1 MSILTI
7 ALPIRQRA
15 RLVGRL
21 KEHTVVSVAT
31 VAEALENLKAE
42 AAELVVFV
50 ETDEDPEKA
59 LTTLLPHLQRSRVI
73 FCAKQGHSSDFQNL
87 LIKRLRVTAILHHPV
102 DPDELVRRASMEL
115 DSKVPMLEARVAA
128 PSVIPKALLPVWE
141 RHQDTNIQRVDILA
155 TVMAEAE
162 PSEEYLE
169 AGRRA
174 AHQLAGSLG
183 TFGLAAASLLA
194 REAETLITS
203 FATLSAD
210 QRKRL
215 DKVVHALGL
224 QIADPQLKLPDLEN
238 EAPNGSLLIYSI
250 DPEWSQQFSDVARL
264 AGYLPLLSDDPTGTR
279 RVFGLEHPEKVLLDL
294 VDIGQEGALLV
305 HDLSGR
311 GSVVAL
317 VDPDARTP
325 LLACRTLP
333 KSAATAEILQALEK
347 AEVTQNA
354 PVRHILAVD
363 DDPIVLETLTALLQ
377 ALNIQVHTLEDP
389 LRFWET
395 LAAVNPE
402 IVMLDVDL
410 PYVGGVELCRALR
423 AEPKYAELPVIFLS
437 AYNDSE
443 TVHRVFTAG
452 ADDYVFKPIIGPELI
467 TRTRNR
473 LRRVRNAPALG
484 TPQEVVKP
492 TGTRPD
498 VSLLLEDDE
507 LSRELFSQ
515 LSQKGL
521 LVDKLSRSDSQLIE
535 RLTSDVNE
543 RPRVVLLDVAVANQV
558 LQGFE
563 GLGIN
568 NYCQIWVRGDLTD
581 EGIVGVFEWG
591 LAGYIPQEVATDVL
605 VRKLERAALS
615 AGAQPR
621 T

>member
-21 KEHTVVSVAT
+21 KEHTVVSVT
-31 VAEALENLKAE
+31 SIAEALESLKKDP
-42 AAELVVFV
+42 AELVVYD
-50 ETDEDPEKA
+50 ETDENPEEA
-59 LTTLLPHLQRSRVI
+59 LTSLLPHLQRSRVI
-73 FCAKQGHSSDFQNL
+73 FCAKQGHTADFQNQL
-87 LIKRLRVTAILHHPV
+87 VKRLRVTAILHHPV

-162 PSEEYLE
+162 PSDEYLE

-203 FATLSAD
+203 FATLTAD

-224 QIADPQLKLPDLEN
+224 QIADPQLKLPDLDS

-250 DPEWSQQFSDVARL
+250 DAEWSQEFSDVARI
-264 AGYLPLLSDDPTGTR
+264 AGYLPLLTDDPTGTR
-279 RVFGLEHPEKVLLDL
+279 RVYGLEHPEKVLLDL
-294 VDIGQEGALLV
+294 VDIGQDGALLV
-305 HDLSGR
+305 HDLSGQ
-311 GSVVAL
+311 GSIVAL
-317 VDPDARTP
+317 VDPQQMNP
-325 LLACRTLP
+325 LLACKTMP
-333 KSAATAEILQALEK
+333 KNSATADILQALEN
-347 AEVTQNA
+347 AEVVENA
-354 PVRHILAVD
+354 PTRHILAVD
-363 DDPIVLETLTALLQ
+363 DDPIVLETLSALLQ

-389 LRFWET
+389 LKFWET
-395 LAAVNPE
+395 LDAVNPE

-443 TVHRVFTAG
+443 TVHRVFSAG

-473 LRRVRNAPALG
+473 LRRVRPTTTVPAPEASKTTSG
-484 TPQEVVKP
+484 
-492 TGTRPD
+492 RPD
-498 VSLLLEDDE
+498 VSLLLEDDD
-507 LSRELFSQ
+507 LSRELFTQ
-515 LSQKGL
+515 LTQKGL
-521 LVDKLSRSDSQLIE
+521 LVNKLSRVESQLIE
-535 RLTSDVNE
+535 RLTCEVAE

-568 NYCQIWVRGDLTD
+568 NYCQVWVRGDLTD

-591 LAGYIPQEVATDVL
+591 LAGYLPQEVAPEVI
-605 VRKLERAALS
+605 VRKLQRAALA
-615 AGAQPR
+615 AGAQAR
-621 T
+621 M

>member
-1 MSILTI
+1 VSILTI

-21 KEHTVVSVAT
+21 KEHTVVSVT
-31 VAEALENLKAE
+31 SIAEALESLKKDP
-42 AAELVVFV
+42 AELVVYV
-50 ETDEDPEKA
+50 ETEENPEEA
-59 LTTLLPHLQRSRVI
+59 LASLLPHLQRSRVI
-73 FCAKQGHSSDFQNL
+73 FCAKQGHTADFQNQL
-87 LIKRLRVTAILHHPV
+87 VKRLRVTAILHHPV

-162 PSEEYLE
+162 PSDEYLE

-203 FATLSAD
+203 FATLTAD

-224 QIADPQLKLPDLEN
+224 QIADPQLKLPDLDS

-250 DPEWSQQFSDVARL
+250 DAEWSQEFSDVARI
-264 AGYLPLLSDDPTGTR
+264 AGYLPLLTDDPTGTR
-279 RVFGLEHPEKVLLDL
+279 RVYGLEHPEKVLLDL
-294 VDIGQEGALLV
+294 VDIGQDGALLV
-305 HDLSGR
+305 HDLSGQ
-311 GSVVAL
+311 GSIVAL
-317 VDPDARTP
+317 VDPQQRNP
-325 LLACRTLP
+325 LLACKTMP
-333 KSAATAEILQALEK
+333 KNSATADILQALEN
-347 AEVTQNA
+347 AEVVENA
-354 PVRHILAVD
+354 PTRHILAVD
-363 DDPIVLETLTALLQ
+363 DDPIVLETLSALLQ

-389 LRFWET
+389 LKFWET
-395 LAAVNPE
+395 LDAVNPE

-443 TVHRVFTAG
+443 TVHRVFSAG

-473 LRRVRNAPALG
+473 LRRVRPTTTVPAPEASKTTSG
-484 TPQEVVKP
+484 
-492 TGTRPD
+492 RPD
-498 VSLLLEDDE
+498 VSLLLEDDD
-507 LSRELFSQ
+507 LSRELFTQ
-515 LSQKGL
+515 LTQKGL
-521 LVDKLSRSDSQLIE
+521 LVNKLSRVESQLIE
-535 RLTSDVNE
+535 RLTCEVAE

-568 NYCQIWVRGDLTD
+568 NYCQVWVRGDLTD

-591 LAGYIPQEVATDVL
+591 LAGYLPQEVAPEVI
-605 VRKLERAALS
+605 VRKLQRAALA
-615 AGAQPR
+615 AGAQAR
-621 T
+621 M